1 MAPTFTLEE
10 AEALRRQ
17 LEPQLRR
24 LRELYHATRR
34 SQARLERLR
43 ERIRLSGGY
52 YALPETT
59 AIVRRIQQRES
70 AFQRFL
76 ESVQRLGVIVRD
88 VEAGLVDFPGELEGE
103 PVYWCWKLD
112 EARILYYHR
121 PDEGFQGRKPI
132 PLDRIRRSRPS
143 GEG

>member
-1 MAPTFTLEE
+1 MTRTFTLEE

-24 LRELYHATRR
+24 LRELYQAARR

-59 AIVRRIQQRES
+59 AIVQRIQRRES

-76 ESVQRLGVIVRD
+76 DSIQRLGVIVRD
-88 VEAGLVDFPGELEGE
+88 VETGLVDFPGELEGE

-121 PDEGFQGRKPI
+121 PDEGFQGRKLI
-132 PLDRIRRSRPS
+132 PFERVARGRP
-143 GEG
+143 GG

>member
-1 MAPTFTLEE
+1 MTRTFTLEE

-24 LRELYHATRR
+24 LRELYQAARR

-59 AIVRRIQQRES
+59 AIVQRIQRRES

-76 ESVQRLGVIVRD
+76 DSIQRLGVIVRD

-132 PLDRIRRSRPS
+132 PFERVARGRP
-143 GEG
+143 GG

>member
-1 MAPTFTLEE
+1 MTRTFTLEE

-24 LRELYHATRR
+24 LRELYQAARR

-59 AIVRRIQQRES
+59 AIVQRIQRRES

-76 ESVQRLGVIVRD
+76 DSIQRLGVIVRD
-88 VEAGLVDFPGELEGE
+88 VETGLVDFPGELEGE

-132 PLDRIRRSRPS
+132 PFERVARGRP
-143 GEG
+143 GG